1 MGAVLHAN
9 GLLFSAA
16 VSPSNLIFTSSA
28 TKMRYSKF
36 YPKKLSTNKSREKFY
51 PEVLS
56 TNFFIQN
63 VPDLFDITL
72 YH

>member
-1 MGAVLHAN
+1 MPVILM
-9 GLLFSAA
+9 
-16 VSPSNLIFTSSA
+16 PSDN
-28 TKMRYSKF
+28 SKF
-36 YPKKLSTNKSREKFY
+36 YQKKVIQKKLSTNKSREKFY

>member
-1 MGAVLHAN
+1 MLYIWDILVRPTQDLWN
-9 GLLFSAA
+9 IDFL
-16 VSPSNLIFTSSA
+16 
-28 TKMRYSKF
+28 RYSKF
-36 YPKKLSTNKSREKFY
+36 YPKKVIQKKLSTNKSREKFY